1 MMRRVMITGAAG
13 QLGFELQRSAPAG
26 TEILALDIEQLD
38 LTDDVAVDAC
48 VAGEM
53 PSVIINCAAYTAVDR
68 AESQPEMAEA
78 VNVIAV
84 KVLAIA
90 AKQHGARMIQIST
103 DFVFGAG
110 NGVPW
115 TPSDLTDPQSVYG
128 RTKRDGE
135 RAVLDVLGSD
145 ALVIRTAWLYSAHG
159 GNFVKTMLRL
169 MAERD
174 EVRVIADQIGT
185 PTWAHSLA
193 CTIWAAVDRP
203 NVSGILHWTDAG
215 VASWYDF
222 AVAIQEEGVARGLL
236 TRRVP
241 VLAIP
246 TTDYPTP
253 ATRPSYSVLDKK
265 DTVTLLGITPAH
277 WRVNVRHMLDELLNV

>member
-1 MMRRVMITGAAG
+1 MRRRVMITGAAG
-13 QLGFELQRSAPAG
+13 QLGFELQRAAPAG

-38 LTDDVAVDAC
+38 LTDAAAVEAC
-48 VAGEM
+48 VAEQQ
-53 PSVIINCAAYTAVDR
+53 PSLIINCAAYTAVDQ
-68 AESQPEMAEA
+68 AESQPDLAEA
-78 VNVIAV
+78 VNVTAV
-84 KVLAIA
+84 KALATA
-90 AKQHGARMIQIST
+90 AKQHKARMIHIST

-135 RAVLDVLGSD
+135 RAVLNALGSN

-185 PTWAHSLA
+185 PTWASSFAH
-193 CTIWAAVDRP
+193 TIWAAVEQP
-203 NVSGILHWTDAG
+203 AATGILHWTDAG

-222 AVAIQEEGVARGLL
+222 AVSIQEEALVRGLL
-236 TRRVP
+236 TSAVP
-241 VLAIP
+241 VRAIP
-246 TTDYPTP
+246 TSEYPK
-253 ATRPSYSVLDKK
+253 AARRPSYSVLDKSE
-265 DTVTLLGITPAH
+265 TTRVLGITPLH
-277 WRVNVRHMLDELLNV
+277 WQANLRLMLDEMANA